1 VLLVRGLRSPKTPE
15 TKIDFQ
21 SIYDI
26 PEYITKSIW
35 LYYEGPQMKKI
46 KNWTVTSEAVK
57 NKTTGLIKYINYLN
71 NPNVDKHENTEIK
84 NVFKDPQKGSKF
96 IQKCSEEAISLDL
109 KNAENGK
116 GGRPVN
122 SYAVSFDFILP
133 KNTIR
138 PTVAQWQAI
147 AKDIYKVVKTGVD
160 GNLTQDHIYM
170 NIHDQDNPHLNLVV
184 SKIIDGQRERK
195 IDQKA
200 ILSKMK
206 LQFNKSVLDHCDFD
220 YKDYVPEETNLGP
233 RKKTWQQDIKKLE
246 KAHKQ
251 LKSLCEYINEN
262 NQKRINSTKNRIVK
276 TLSQI
281 SENNQNEFF
290 SHTEEIEDP
299 YTKEILKEIREEI
312 ENLPEDN
319 TETTRGRKN
328 RRRPN

>member
-1 VLLVRGLRSPKTPE
+1 MS
-15 TKIDFQ
+15 
-21 SIYDI
+21 
-26 PEYITKSIW
+26 
-35 LYYEGPQMKKI
+35 KI

-57 NKTTGLIKYINYLN
+57 NKTSGLIKYINYLN

-84 NVFKDPQKGSKF
+84 NIFKDPDKGSKF
-96 IQKCSEEAISLDL
+96 IKKCSEEAISLDL

-116 GGRPVN
+116 GGRPVE

-138 PTVAQWQAI
+138 PTEDQWKAI
-147 AKDIYKVVKTGVD
+147 ARDIYKVVKSSVD
-160 GNLTQDHIYM
+160 GNLTQDHVYM

-184 SKIIDGQRERK
+184 SKIIDGNRERK

-220 YKDYVPEETNLGP
+220 YKDYVPQETNLGP
-233 RKKTWQQDIKKLE
+233 RQKTWQLDIKKLE

-262 NQKRINSTKNRIVK
+262 NQKRINSTKNRMVK

-312 ENLPEDN
+312 ENLPAN
-319 TETTRGRKN
+319 GGGGRPAGGKPRGS
-328 RRRPN
+328 RPS

>member
-1 VLLVRGLRSPKTPE
+1 MS
-15 TKIDFQ
+15 
-21 SIYDI
+21 
-26 PEYITKSIW
+26 
-35 LYYEGPQMKKI
+35 KI

-57 NKTTGLIKYINYLN
+57 NKTSGLIKYINYLN
-71 NPNVDKHENTEIK
+71 NPNIDKHANTEIK
-84 NVFKDPQKGSKF
+84 NIFKDHRKGSKF
-96 IQKCSEEAISLDL
+96 IKKCAEEAISLDL

-116 GGRPVN
+116 GGRPVD

-133 KNTIR
+133 KGTIR
-138 PTVAQWQAI
+138 PTVEQWRAI
-147 AKDIYKVVKTGVD
+147 AKDIFKVVKSGVD
-160 GNLTQDHIYM
+160 GNLTQDHVYM

-206 LQFNKSVLDHCDFD
+206 LQFNKSVLDHCGFD
-220 YKDYVPEETNLGP
+220 YRDYVPQETNLGP
-233 RKKTWQQDIKKLE
+233 RQKTWQLDIKKLE

-251 LKSLCEYINEN
+251 LKMLCDYINEN
-262 NQKRINSTKNRIVK
+262 NQKRVNSTKNRMVK

-281 SENNQNEFF
+281 SEHNQNEFF

-299 YTKEILKEIREEI
+299 VMKAAIDDIRKEI
-312 ENLPEDN
+312 ENLPEES

>member
-1 VLLVRGLRSPKTPE
+1 MS
-15 TKIDFQ
+15 
-21 SIYDI
+21 
-26 PEYITKSIW
+26 
-35 LYYEGPQMKKI
+35 KI

-57 NKTTGLIKYINYLN
+57 NKTSGLIKYINYLN
-71 NPNVDKHENTEIK
+71 NPNIDKHANTEIK
-84 NVFKDPQKGSKF
+84 NIFKDHRKGSKF
-96 IQKCSEEAISLDL
+96 IKKCAEEAISLDL

-116 GGRPVN
+116 GGRPVD

-138 PTVAQWQAI
+138 PTVDQWKAI
-147 AKDIYKVVKTGVD
+147 AKDIFKVVKSGVD
-160 GNLTQDHIYM
+160 GNLTQDHVYM

-206 LQFNKSVLDHCDFD
+206 LQFNKSVLEHCNFD
-220 YKDYVPEETNLGP
+220 YQDYVPQETNLGP
-233 RKKTWQQDIKKLE
+233 RQKTWQLDIKKLE

-251 LKSLCEYINEN
+251 LKMLCEYINEN
-262 NQKRINSTKNRIVK
+262 NQKRVNSTKNRMVK

-281 SENNQNEFF
+281 SEHNQNEFF

-299 YTKEILKEIREEI
+299 VMKSAIDDIRREL
-312 ENLPEDN
+312 ENMPDDN

-328 RRRPN
+328 RRRPS